1 MERLSRRQ
9 KFQEYREEINHD
21 NGSNNRSD
29 ALNNYQNK
37 MDQLQSQFNNVQN
50 DYTEQRVTPT
60 YQEKAQTNPY
70 SSFVQ
75 REEPKKYED
84 VTSQYKDLFD
94 LLNDDPKP
102 QPVQKP
108 IYEEPVREEESYKTP
123 IYEDP
128 GVEAL
133 FNEKVFDEP
142 AVVKAPIV
150 DEEVKIPENNG
161 PIVIDTTDEA
171 TELDSFVNSIK
182 ELNEEK
188 PIETT
193 QKFEPVN
200 EPDGIEIKNIDELT
214 KEEINATLTDT
225 IPFVIDDE
233 AVKDAVNEYEVE
245 EDAIEDEEEVP
256 NKVLNVILVIL
267 IIVLVLVLGLIV
279 YYILAGQG
287 IIG

>member
-9 KFQEYREEINHD
+9 KFQDYREEINRD
-21 NGSNNRSD
+21 NESNTQSD

-37 MDQLQSQFNNVQN
+37 MDQLQNQFNNVQN
-50 DYTEQRVTPT
+50 GYGQPRVSPS
-60 YQEKAQTNPY
+60 QGERAQTNPY
-70 SSFVQ
+70 NSFVQ
-75 REEPKKYED
+75 KEEPKKYED

-94 LLNDDPKP
+94 LLNDEPKP
-102 QPVQKP
+102 QTQRKPV
-108 IYEEPVREEESYKTP
+108 YEEVAREEKSYGTPSYK
-123 IYEDP
+123 DP
-128 GVEAL
+128 RVEAL
-133 FNEKVFDEP
+133 FNERIFDEP
-142 AVVKAPIV
+142 AVVKTPIV
-150 DEEVKIPENNG
+150 NEEVNVKENNG

-171 TELDSFVNSIK
+171 AELDNFVNSIK
-182 ELNEEK
+182 GLNNEK
-188 PIETT
+188 PFENT
-193 QKFEPVN
+193 QKFEPVK

-245 EDAIEDEEEVP
+245 EDALEDEEEVP